1 MDQAEHSGEE
11 GTSKVLTVP
20 SGLSHCHLPVF
31 LDSLS
36 DQMASRFEILPYTFQ
51 RVAGIFICY
60 GILNLFLKE
69 RKFLPTE
76 DPGY

>member
-11 GTSKVLTVP
+11 GTSEVLTVP

-51 RVAGIFICY
+51 RVAG
-60 GILNLFLKE
+60 FLSAM
-69 RKFLPTE
+69 
-76 DPGY
+76 GY